1 MQVSHGFIH
10 QDILNLISDAQ
21 QVLVLVT
28 PYLDPWQGLI
38 TAIERAHASGV
49 RVQLILRGG
58 ADYEKQAA
66 AAKPLRPYLDTLRF
80 IERLHAKIYL
90 SEKAAVLTSMNLVK
104 TSALESIELAV
115 SVSRALHPESYQ
127 QAFRVVESLMKTAEQ
142 DRLRS
147 TVRPLTSVAE
157 PARESTSRMRE
168 PSRRS
173 TGHCIRCKEDL
184 PLNPE
189 KPLCPS
195 CYKIWSK
202 YEDADYAEEYCH
214 HCGKKHATSL
224 RKPVCRACYGAMA

>member
-1 MQVSHGFIH
+1 MKQTKSSEELFRLLALSGQGDRVAFQALYEATSAKLFGLSLR
-10 QDILNLISDAQ
+10 ILNRRDLAEEALQDAFINI
-21 QVLVLVT
+21 
-28 PYLDPWQGLI
+28 WH
-38 TAIERAHASGV
+38 HA
-49 RVQLILRGG
+49 QN
-58 ADYEKQAA
+58 Y
-66 AAKPLRPYLDTLRF
+66 RP
-80 IERLHAKIYL
+80 
-90 SEKAAVLTSMNLVK
+90 EKAAVMTSMNLLK
-104 TSALESIELAV
+104 SSALESIELAV
-115 SVSRALHPESYQ
+115 SVSRALHPDGYQ

-173 TGHCIRCKEDL
+173 TGHCIRCKDDL
-184 PLNPE
+184 PFNPE

>member
-1 MQVSHGFIH
+1 
-10 QDILNLISDAQ
+10 
-21 QVLVLVT
+21 
-28 PYLDPWQGLI
+28 
-38 TAIERAHASGV
+38 
-49 RVQLILRGG
+49 
-58 ADYEKQAA
+58 
-66 AAKPLRPYLDTLRF
+66 
-80 IERLHAKIYL
+80 
-90 SEKAAVLTSMNLVK
+90 
-104 TSALESIELAV
+104 
-115 SVSRALHPESYQ
+115 
-127 QAFRVVESLMKTAEQ
+127 MKTAEQ

-147 TVRPLTSVAE
+147 AVRPLTSVAE
-157 PARESTSRMRE
+157 PAREPTSRMRE

-173 TGHCIRCKEDL
+173 TGHCIRCKDDL